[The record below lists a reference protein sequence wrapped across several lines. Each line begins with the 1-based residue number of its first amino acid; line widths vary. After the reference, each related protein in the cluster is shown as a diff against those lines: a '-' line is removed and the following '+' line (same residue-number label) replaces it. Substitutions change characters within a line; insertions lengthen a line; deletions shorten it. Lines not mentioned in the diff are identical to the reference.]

1 MNKLTIRATLTS
13 IVAIFVIMLVG
24 GSAVGF
30 FAVRSGNAALQQ
42 MTQSEVKAARL
53 LSESGEA
60 LLQAHVALVRAN
72 MLYAS
77 DVTADAK
84 TALGSGRELLD
95 RSSAV
100 WAQYVALQTAAHR
113 DGGVAAASQARD
125 AVLDQAFK
133 PELAALSNLDLST
146 YGLLVTQTMPALLAG
161 YEHAIDVLKVAQQH
175 HADAL
180 MSDARQRLVVLNAM
194 IAAALVI
201 ALLFATYALWV
212 LRREVILPLGE
223 AAGHFHRIAAGDL
236 SNVVVV
242 RSKNEIGTVFEAINA
257 MQRGM
262 SGTLRSIRESAGLI
276 DVGAREIATGNT
288 DLSSRT
294 EEQASSLQQTAS
306 SMAHLTE
313 TVRQNTD
320 NARQARQ
327 LAANASDIAS
337 RGGEVVGEV
346 VTTMQAIAGSS
357 DKIVDIIAVIEGIA
371 FQTNILALNAA
382 VEAARAG
389 EEGRGFAVVA
399 NEVRSLAQRSAGAAK
414 EIKSLIDD
422 SAQKV
427 HSGSALV
434 SRAGDTMEEIVQA
447 VRRVTDIMGEISAAS
462 EEQKGGI
469 EQVNQAVTQMD
480 QVTQQNAA
488 LVEEAAAA
496 AASLEVQTHQLRGVL
511 DGYRLDTNDGVTHR
525 AAAPAVTTGRAARA
539 SAALSTMPLPSK
551 VASKVRTQATAAR
564 HAVSP
569 AGAKAM
575 PAVKAVT
582 KAVAARKPALPAVPG
597 KTMVTAR
604 PVSASR
610 AVTVAAGR
618 AIVPVAKMKT
628 AAADGEWETF

>member
-13 IVAIFVIMLVG
+13 IVAVFVIMLVG

-42 MTQSEVKAARL
+42 MTQGEVKAARL
-53 LSESGEA
+53 LSESSEA

-77 DVTADAK
+77 DVSADAK
-84 TALGSGRELLD
+84 KALGDGRDLIA
-95 RSSAV
+95 RSSTI
-100 WAQYVALQTAAHR
+100 WEQYVALQNSAQRGDGIATAN
-113 DGGVAAASQARD
+113 QARD
-125 AVLDQAFK
+125 AVLNQAFK
-133 PELAALSNLDLST
+133 PELAALANLDLST
-146 YGLLVTQTMPALLAG
+146 YGLLVTQTMPALLAS
-161 YEHAIDVLKVAQQH
+161 YEHAVDVLKSAQQQ

-180 MSDARQRLVVLNAM
+180 MSDARQRLVVLNAL
-194 IAAALVI
+194 IAAALVA
-201 ALLFATYALWV
+201 ALLFAAFALWT
-212 LRREVILPLGE
+212 LRQEIIRPLGE
-223 AAGHFHRIAAGDL
+223 AAGHFQRIAAGDL

-242 RSKNEIGTVFEAINA
+242 RSQNEIGTVFDAINA
-257 MQRGM
+257 MQRGL
-262 SGTLRSIRESAGLI
+262 SGTLRSVRDSAGLI

-294 EEQASSLQQTAS
+294 EQQASSLQETAS
-306 SMAHLTE
+306 SMAQLTE

-327 LAANASDIAS
+327 LASTASDIAS
-337 RGGEVVGEV
+337 RGGDVVGEV
-346 VTTMQAIAGSS
+346 VTTMQAIASSS

-469 EQVNQAVTQMD
+469 EQVNQAVAQMD

-496 AASLEVQTHQLRGVL
+496 AASLEVQTHQLRDVL
-511 DGYRLDTNDGVTHR
+511 DGYRLDTSDSGTHR
-525 AAAPAVTTGRAARA
+525 GAAQAVTSVTSVAQRAIPQAGVKKVMAKAAASVKPGLPARKGT
-539 SAALSTMPLPSK
+539 
-551 VASKVRTQATAAR
+551 
-564 HAVSP
+564 P
-569 AGAKAM
+569 AGTTPHAA
-575 PAVKAVT
+575 PR
-582 KAVAARKPALPAVPG
+582 VAPQP
-597 KTMVTAR
+597 
-604 PVSASR
+604 
-610 AVTVAAGR
+610 AAGR
-618 AIVPVAKMKT
+618 ALTVAASRVVVRRTDAPRTDVPRVVVPVARMKPVV
-628 AAADGEWETF
+628 ADGEWETF

>member
-42 MTQSEVKAARL
+42 MTQIEVKTARL
-53 LSESGEA
+53 LSESEEA

-72 MLYAS
+72 MLYAN
-77 DVTADAK
+77 DVNADARK
-84 TALGSGRELLD
+84 ALGNGRDLLE
-95 RSSAV
+95 RSNAM
-100 WAQYVALQTAAHR
+100 WADYVALQTAANR
-113 DGGVAAASQARD
+113 SDGVAAANQMRD
-125 AVLDQAFK
+125 AVLNQAFK
-133 PELAALSNLDLST
+133 PELAALGNLDLST
-146 YGLLVTQTMPALLAG
+146 YGLLVTQTMPALLSG
-161 YEHAIDVLKVAQQH
+161 YAKAIGDLKSAQQR

-180 MSDARQRLVVLNAM
+180 MSDARQRLVTLNAL
-194 IAAALVI
+194 IALALAG
-201 ALLFATYALWV
+201 ALLFAAYALWT
-212 LRREVILPLGE
+212 LRQEVIRPLGE

-236 SNVVVV
+236 SNVVAV

-257 MQRGM
+257 MQRGL
-262 SGTLRSIRESAGLI
+262 SGTLRSVRDSAGLI

-294 EEQASSLQQTAS
+294 EQQASSLQETAS
-306 SMAHLTE
+306 SMAQLTE

-327 LAANASDIAS
+327 LASTASDIAS
-337 RGGEVVGEV
+337 RGGDVVGEV
-346 VTTMQAIAGSS
+346 VTTMQAIASSS

-469 EQVNQAVTQMD
+469 EQVNQAVAQMD

-496 AASLEVQTHQLRGVL
+496 AASLETQTHQLREVL
-511 DGYRLDTNDGVTHR
+511 DGYRLDTSDGGMQR
-525 AAAPAVTTGRAARA
+525 AAAAGMAGGRVALA
-539 SAALSTMPLPSK
+539 SAALSTASMTSK
-551 VASKVRTQATAAR
+551 VAKAAKVAA
-564 HAVSP
+564 V
-569 AGAKAM
+569 AKVM
-575 PAVKAVT
+575 PALEPTVP
-582 KAVAARKPALPAVPG
+582 ARTAPASAPRIAP
-597 KTMVTAR
+597 R
-604 PVSASR
+604 PPLSAGR

-618 AIVPVAKMKT
+618 AVVPRAIVPRAVVPAAKMKPVV
-628 AAADGEWETF
+628 ADGEWETF